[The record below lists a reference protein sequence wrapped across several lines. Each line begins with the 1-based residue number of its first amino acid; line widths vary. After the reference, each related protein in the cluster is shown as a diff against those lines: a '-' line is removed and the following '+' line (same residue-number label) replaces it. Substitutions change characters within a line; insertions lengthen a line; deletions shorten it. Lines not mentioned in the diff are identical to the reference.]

1 MPSDC
6 ADSERPIEE
15 GRKLSCSMAACTRAM
30 ASAETGP
37 EPDIARDAV
46 DIPTPARTATSFSV
60 ATDSPEAYGWDETD
74 CGPIVDRQRPVAPHD
89 AFERACSR
97 MLSRIAAR

>member
-37 EPDIARDAV
+37 EPDMARDAV

-60 ATDSPEAYGWDETD
+60 AKDAPETRGWIRLSIRPGAAARCMRYRAGLLSYPITDS
-74 CGPIVDRQRPVAPHD
+74 R
-89 AFERACSR
+89 
-97 MLSRIAAR
+97 